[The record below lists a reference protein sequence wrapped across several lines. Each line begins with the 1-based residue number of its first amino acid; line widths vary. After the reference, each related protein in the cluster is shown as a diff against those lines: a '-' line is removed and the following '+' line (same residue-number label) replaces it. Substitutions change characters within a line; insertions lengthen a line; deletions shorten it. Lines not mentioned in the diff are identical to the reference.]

1 MRCIKKSKFEER
13 AEILRLFIF
22 LNSKI
27 IMMITKEKIIESIK
41 AMPEEKFEDID
52 VLLDRIV
59 LLEKIETGLKD
70 IQNGNTHTNEEM
82 NQIIES
88 WFQK

>member
-1 MRCIKKSKFEER
+1 
-13 AEILRLFIF
+13 
-22 LNSKI
+22 
-27 IMMITKEKIIESIK
+27 MITKEKIIESIK

-52 VLLDRIV
+52 VLLERIV

>member
-1 MRCIKKSKFEER
+1 
-13 AEILRLFIF
+13 
-22 LNSKI
+22 
-27 IMMITKEKIIESIK
+27 MMITKEKIIESIK

-52 VLLDRIV
+52 VLLERIV

-70 IQNGNTHTNEEM
+70 IQNGNIHTNEEM

>member
-1 MRCIKKSKFEER
+1 
-13 AEILRLFIF
+13 
-22 LNSKI
+22 
-27 IMMITKEKIIESIK
+27 MITKEKIIESIK

-52 VLLDRIV
+52 VLLERIV

-70 IQNGNTHTNEEM
+70 VENGNTHTNEDM

-88 WFQK
+88 WFKK

>member
-1 MRCIKKSKFEER
+1 
-13 AEILRLFIF
+13 
-22 LNSKI
+22 
-27 IMMITKEKIIESIK
+27 MMITKEKIIESIK
-41 AMPEEKFEDID
+41 AMPEEEFEDIGI
-52 VLLDRIV
+52 LLEHIV

-70 IQNGNTHTNEEM
+70 IEDGNTHTNEEM

>member
-13 AEILRLFIF
+13 AEVLRLFIC

-27 IMMITKEKIIESIK
+27 ILMITKEKIIESIK

-52 VLLDRIV
+52 VLLERIV

-88 WFQK
+88 CFQK